1 MADDILV
8 LNTEE
13 LAKVKPTA
21 TKVTVPIFNILAEGT
36 PSLNEP
42 LPEFDFS
49 NPPVNPNQF
58 ASSLVETCIKA
69 NGLGL
74 SANQCG
80 FPYRVFVAGAG
91 EEYVAYFNPKVI
103 SMSDKETIGLEGCL
117 SFPNLFLNVLRPN
130 WVKVEYQDYNGE
142 SHTTQFEGMTARIFL
157 HEYDHMNGILFTNR
171 TKPLAL
177 KSGID
182 KRNKLMH
189 RLEKASKVIAKA
201 KAFDVNS
208 KSGAVLPQVSSNKP
222 ARKSAGRGR

>member
-1 MADDILV
+1 MSDDIIV

-13 LAKVKPTA
+13 LAKVQPTA
-21 TKVTVPIFNILAEGT
+21 TKVTVPVYSLVPEG
-36 PSLNEP
+36 SQILNEV
-42 LPEFDFS
+42 LLEFDFS
-49 NPPVNPNQF
+49 NPPINPNQF
-58 ASSLVETCIKA
+58 ASSLVETCIKN

-74 SANQCG
+74 SASQCG
-80 FPYRVFVAGAG
+80 FNYRVFVAGAG

-142 SHTTQFEGMTARIFL
+142 THTSQFEGMTARVFL
-157 HEYDHMNGILFTNR
+157 HELDHMNGITFVHR

-189 RLEKASKVIAKA
+189 RLEKASKVLAKA
-201 KAFDVNS
+201 KAFDVNY
-208 KSGAVLPQVSSNKP
+208 KSGAALTQVASNKP

>member
-80 FPYRVFVAGAG
+80 FPYRVNSFTDAG
-91 EEYVAYFNPKVI
+91 
-103 SMSDKETIGLEGCL
+103 
-117 SFPNLFLNVLRPN
+117 
-130 WVKVEYQDYNGE
+130 NG
-142 SHTTQFEGMTARIFL
+142 
-157 HEYDHMNGILFTNR
+157 
-171 TKPLAL
+171 P
-177 KSGID
+177 
-182 KRNKLMH
+182 
-189 RLEKASKVIAKA
+189 
-201 KAFDVNS
+201 
-208 KSGAVLPQVSSNKP
+208 P
-222 ARKSAGRGR
+222 AT